1 VSRKSVPKE
10 KGGIPL
16 DKLLAAH
23 ATGSDARLD
32 RLVERYGRDVVPAS
46 SKLAPAT
53 SSTVTKPATTPTKQR
68 KTSPKRARLTR
79 EDDSQVAETRSPR
92 LVGYARVSTDEQ
104 TTALQ
109 LDALRAAG
117 CSVIHQDA
125 ASGALRSRPGLE
137 RAIADLAPGDTLVV
151 WKLDRLGR
159 SLRHLLDSAE
169 TLRERGAALRS
180 LTEHIDTGTAAGQM
194 LYSVLGAVA
203 QFERDV
209 LRERTVAGLAA
220 AKRRGERLGRPFA
233 LTPAQIREA
242 KKMLAR
248 GESPN
253 NVARVLRVG
262 RSTLYRAIAL

>member
-1 VSRKSVPKE
+1 VSRKSVPKQ
-10 KGGIPL
+10 KDGIPL

-32 RLVERYGRDVVPAS
+32 RLVERYGSDVVPAS
-46 SKLAPAT
+46 SKLAPASSST
-53 SSTVTKPATTPTKQR
+53 SSTAFKPASTRPKPR
-68 KTSPKRARLTR
+68 KASARKAPGAHLVRT
-79 EDDSQVAETRSPR
+79 DDSKVIETGSPR

-117 CSVIHQDA
+117 CAVIHEDA

-159 SLRHLLDSAE
+159 SLRHLLESAE
-169 TLRERGAALRS
+169 ALRGRGVALRS

-203 QFERDV
+203 QFERW
-209 LRERTVAGLAA
+209 
-220 AKRRGERLGRPFA
+220 
-233 LTPAQIREA
+233 
-242 KKMLAR
+242 
-248 GESPN
+248 
-253 NVARVLRVG
+253 
-262 RSTLYRAIAL
+262 